1 MVVGLGLKHQLG
13 QRAELDF
20 ILCKPARHRVS
31 SGSVFLLSPK
41 GKFFF
46 SSLHSHGML
55 NTSVISA

>member
-20 ILCKPARHRVS
+20 ILCKSARHRVS

-46 SSLHSHGML
+46 SLHSLGML